1 MLRNIKDLLGFRI
14 AAKDGDIG
22 MVKDFYFD
30 DETWTVRYLIVKTGA
45 WLSREV
51 LISPEA
57 VIDHSW
63 EAGTFSVGITREQVR
78 DSPDIDT
85 EKPVSRQQEA
95 ELAKY
100 YPWQS
105 YWGTGFYAGGV
116 WGIVEPTPRV
126 DPRTI
131 REVDRTS
138 ISHEDR
144 HLRSSKKVTGYHIH
158 AADGDFGHVNNFIF
172 DDQTW
177 QIAYL
182 LVDTHNWIGGKK
194 VLVAVKHIKQVEW
207 ENSKVVVDLTIDA
220 IKTSEPVD
228 KWKYTVPGYD
238 QADYKKHVVHF
249 RETADISDVP

>member
-1 MLRNIKDLLGFRI
+1 MLRNINDLLGFRI
-14 AAKDGDIG
+14 AAEDGDIG
-22 MVKDFYFD
+22 KVKDFYFD
-30 DETWTVRYLIVKTGA
+30 DETWTVRYLIVKTGN

-51 LISPEA
+51 LISPS
-57 VIDHSW
+57 VVTDRFW
-63 EAGTFSVGITREQVR
+63 EPASFSVGLTRQQVR

-105 YWGTGFYAGGV
+105 YWGTGFYPGGV
-116 WGIVEPTPRV
+116 WGVVEPTPVV

-131 REVDRTS
+131 REVDREK
-138 ISHEDR
+138 ISHGDL
-144 HLRSSKKVTGYHIH
+144 HLRSVKTVVGYHIH
-158 AADGDFGHVNNFIF
+158 ATEGDVGHVNNFII

-182 LVDTHNWIGGKK
+182 VVDTHNWIGGKK
-194 VLVAVKHIKQVEW
+194 VLVAVKHVKQVEW
-207 ENSKVVVDLTIDA
+207 ENSKVVIDLTVDT
-220 IKTSEPVD
+220 IKASEPVD
-228 KWKYTVPGYD
+228 KWKYSVPEYD

-249 RETADISDVP
+249 RETADIL

>member
-30 DETWTVRYLIVKTGA
+30 DESWTVRYLIVQTGD

-105 YWGTGFYAGGV
+105 YWGSGFYPGGV
-116 WGIVEPTPRV
+116 WGIVQPAPRV

-131 REVDRTS
+131 REVDRRE
-138 ISHEDR
+138 ISPEDG

-158 AADGDFGHVNNFIF
+158 AADGDVGHVANFIF

-194 VLVAVKHIKQVEW
+194 VLVAVKHVQHVEW
-207 ENSKVVVDLTIDA
+207 INSKVVVDLTIEA
-220 IKTSEPVD
+220 IKNSEVVD
-228 KWKYTVPGYD
+228 KWEYAIPGYD
-238 QADYKKHVVHF
+238 QAEYNKHVVHF
-249 RETADISDVP
+249 KEPAVIL

>member
-22 MVKDFYFD
+22 IVKDFYFD
-30 DETWTVRYLIVKTGA
+30 DETWTIRYLIVKTGA

-51 LISPEA
+51 LIAPEA

-63 EAGTFSVGITREQVR
+63 EAGTFSVGITKEQVR

-105 YWGTGFYAGGV
+105 YWGSGYYPGGV
-116 WGIVEPTPRV
+116 WGIVEPAPRV

-131 REVDRTS
+131 RVADLTKTS
-138 ISHEDR
+138 GEDR
-144 HLRSSKKVTGYHIH
+144 HLRSSKTVTGYHIH
-158 AADGDFGHVNNFIF
+158 ALDGDVGHVTNFIV

-182 LVDTHNWIGGKK
+182 LIDTHNWIGGKK
-194 VLVAVKHIKQVEW
+194 VLLAVKHIQHVEW
-207 ENSKVVVDLTIDA
+207 ENSKVVVDLTMDT
-220 IKTSEPVD
+220 IKTSEAVG
-228 KWKYTVPGYD
+228 KWNYTVPSYD
-238 QADYKKHVVHF
+238 QAEYEKHVVHF
-249 RETADISDVP
+249 KEPAGMV

>member
-158 AADGDFGHVNNFIF
+158 AGHVTNFIF

>member
-22 MVKDFYFD
+22 TVKDFYFD
-30 DETWTVRYLIVKTGA
+30 DKTWTVRYLIVKTGA
-45 WLSREV
+45 WFSREV

-63 EAGTFSVGITREQVR
+63 EDSIFFVDITKEQVR

-85 EKPVSRQQEA
+85 DKPVSRQQEE
-95 ELAKY
+95 ELAEY

-105 YWGTGFYAGGV
+105 YWGTGFYPGAV
-116 WGIVEPTPRV
+116 WGIIESTPKF
-126 DPRTI
+126 DPRTLI
-131 REVDRTS
+131 EIDSTE

-144 HLRSSKKVTGYHIH
+144 HLRSSKEVTGYHIH
-158 AADGDFGHVNNFIF
+158 AADGDIGHVTNFIF

-182 LVDTHNWIGGKK
+182 MVDTHNWIGGKK
-194 VLVAVKHIKQVEW
+194 VLVAAGHVQHVEW
-207 ENSKVVVDLTIDA
+207 ENSKVIVDVTVDA
-220 IKTSEPVD
+220 IKGSETVD

-238 QADYKKHVVHF
+238 QAEYKKHNVHF
-249 RETADISDVP
+249 KETADIL